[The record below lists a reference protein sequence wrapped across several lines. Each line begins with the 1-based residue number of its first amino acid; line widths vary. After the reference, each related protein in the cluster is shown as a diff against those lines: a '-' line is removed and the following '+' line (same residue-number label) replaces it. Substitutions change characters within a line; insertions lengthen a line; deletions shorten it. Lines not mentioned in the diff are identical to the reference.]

1 MEARAW
7 KGGTYGVR
15 LGSKNAD
22 RYFAK
27 EWKFVDVDLD
37 GQYHHVRLSDTF
49 WEKCPELRAA
59 AFGGWLLRRGL
70 LSWRRG
76 NPPKLE
82 LIPVEG
88 NKFRLH
94 A

>member
-1 MEARAW
+1 MQASAW
-7 KGGTYGVR
+7 KGGTYGIRV
-15 LGSKNAD
+15 GSENAD

-37 GQYHHVRLSDTF
+37 GQYHRVRLRGTF
-49 WEKCPELRAA
+49 WGKCPELRGA
-59 AFGGWLLRRGL
+59 AFGDWLLQHGL
-70 LSWRRG
+70 VPWPRG
-76 NPPKLE
+76 NPPRLE